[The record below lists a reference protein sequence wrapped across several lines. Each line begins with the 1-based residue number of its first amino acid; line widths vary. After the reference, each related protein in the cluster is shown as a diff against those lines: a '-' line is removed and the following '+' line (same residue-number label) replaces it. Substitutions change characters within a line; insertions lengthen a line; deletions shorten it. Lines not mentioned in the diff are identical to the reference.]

1 MAKKNTKAEA
11 QQVAAQAAESN
22 AAAAEQQQQAN
33 AAAEEAQ
40 SAEQQ
45 AAEEAAAVAK
55 AQAEAEAQQIAEA
68 RAALIK
74 AIAERSGKGEEAAAA
89 LLGRV
94 ADNAAMVM
102 LAAEAQSVGRMLINS
117 AAALLGVD
125 WSGSALI
132 EGAIRHAIKE
142 AAAAREEAAGSA
154 KAAIKAAK
162 KEQAAALKAAK
173 AEEEAKIKADKDTAK
188 AAAERTQIRHNSYN
202 SVIRSI
208 FEQAAEEAAAG
219 RPKYS
224 QQVAALAGVEA
235 FVDNAAT
242 RKAYGQNVRRYFAFV
257 NEEGAALARSLV
269 CKDSSGSL
277 YTFAEREAWSVAAL
291 FSQPYSRYCDMSSR
305 NRKAKPQQI
314 AAEGVIYNAAHVAQE
329 GAALAAAKAR
339 IKAYKEQQAAAAQA
353 AAEARAEYYE
363 KAAK

>member
-1 MAKKNTKAEA
+1 MAKENTKAEA
-11 QQVAAQAAESN
+11 QQVAAQAAEMN
-22 AAAAEQQQQAN
+22 TAAAAEQQQTN
-33 AAAEEAQ
+33 AAQ

-45 AAEEAAAVAK
+45 AAEAAAVV
-55 AQAEAEAQQIAEA
+55 EA
-68 RAALIK
+68 RSALIK
-74 AIAERSGKGEEAAAA
+74 AIADRSGKGEEAAAA

-102 LAAEAQSVGRMLINS
+102 LAAEVQSVGRMLINS

-125 WSGSALI
+125 WSASAII

-142 AAAAREEAAGSA
+142 AAAAREEAAGSH
-154 KAAIKAAK
+154 KAAVKAAK
-162 KEQAAALKAAK
+162 KQQAAALKAAK

-188 AAAERTQIRHNSYN
+188 AAAERTQVRHNSYN

-235 FVDNAAT
+235 FTDNAAT
-242 RKAYGQNVRRYFAFV
+242 RKAYGQNVRKYFAFV
-257 NEEGAALARSLV
+257 SEEGAALVRTLV
-269 CKDSSGSL
+269 CKDEAGSL

-291 FSQPYSRYCDMSSR
+291 FSQPYGRFCDSTSRTRS
-305 NRKAKPQQI
+305 AKPQQI
-314 AAEGVIYNAAHVAQE
+314 AEEGALYNGAHVQQI
-329 GAALAAAKAR
+329 GAAEAAARVR
-339 IKAYKEQQAAAAQA
+339 IKAYKAQQQAAAKA

-363 KAAK
+363 KTAK

>member
-1 MAKKNTKAEA
+1 MAKNNTKAEA
-11 QQVAAQAAESN
+11 QQVAAQAAEMN
-22 AAAAEQQQQAN
+22 AAAAEQQQTN
-33 AAAEEAQ
+33 AAQA
-40 SAEQQ
+40 AEQQ

-55 AQAEAEAQQIAEA
+55 AQAAAEAQQIAEA
-68 RAALIK
+68 RTALIK
-74 AIAERSGKGEEAAAA
+74 AAAERSGKGEEAAAA
-89 LLGRV
+89 LLTRV
-94 ADNAAMVM
+94 ADNAAMVI
-102 LAAEAQSVGRMLINS
+102 LAAEAQSVSRVLINS
-117 AAALLGVD
+117 AAALLGVE

-142 AAAAREEAAGSA
+142 AAAARIEAAGSE

-235 FVDNAAT
+235 FIDNAAT

-257 NEEGAALARSLV
+257 NEEGAALARTLV
-269 CKDSSGSL
+269 CKDERGSL

-291 FSQPYSRYCDMSSR
+291 FAQPYSRYCDMSSR
-305 NRKAKPQQI
+305 SRKAKPQQI
-314 AAEGVIYNAAHVAQE
+314 AAEGVVYNAAHVAQE

-339 IKAYKEQQAAAAQA
+339 INAYKEQQAAAAKA